1 MEPSGLNWVL
11 SQVWVVWIAAVFVA
25 IVWYAYRPRNRKRF
39 EEYASIPLRD
49 DEENGHGNG

>member
-1 MEPSGLNWVL
+1 MEPSDLYGVV
-11 SQVWVVWIAAVFVA
+11 SQFWVVWLPVVFVA